1 MSPPPDRFV
10 EGWHDLDIYGS
21 LTQELKE
28 EIQFLKR
35 QLEYHLIEENDEE
48 VF

>member
-1 MSPPPDRFV
+1 M
-10 EGWHDLDIYGS
+10 YGVYEEHIEQ
-21 LTQELKE
+21 LEEENQELKE

>member
-1 MSPPPDRFV
+1 M
-10 EGWHDLDIYGS
+10 YGVYEE
-21 LTQELKE
+21 LIEQLEEENQELKE